1 MEIFATY
8 LPVFN
13 MLHSKMSTFNPVI
26 SFVLYI
32 VKEHLTQL
40 FEYVFVHF
48 T

>member
-1 MEIFATY
+1 MEIFATF
-8 LPVFN
+8 LPVFY
-13 MLHSKMSTFNPVI
+13 MLHAKLSTFNPVI

-32 VKEHLTQL
+32 VKEHFTQL